1 MSVSVT
7 IPAKTVTVPAQT
19 ATLKFKSVLIKKDG
33 FGLTATLSFSKL
45 DANGMQA
52 GADHVIILKGADY
65 NAFWNDF
72 TSGSFLYEQL
82 SAIAGAPVVASDA
95 MEAEFL
101 NVIPAAAPAAPSA

>member
-1 MSVSVT
+1 MPVSVT
-7 IPAKTVTVPAQT
+7 IPAQTITVPAQPV
-19 ATLKFKSVLIKKDG
+19 TLKFKSVVIRKERE
-33 FGLTATLSFSKL
+33 GLVAILTFSKTNA
-45 DANGMQA
+45 DGMMM
-52 GADHVIILKGADY
+52 GPDHVITLKGAEY

-101 NVIPAAAPAAPSA
+101 NAIPAPAAPSA